1 MNSIIY
7 GIADACTAMFKL
19 LPPIGAIVNW
29 VFGLTIATGVIYWL
43 KYDAGVNRGGKNYM
57 ADKGE

>member
-7 GIADACTAMFKL
+7 GFADICTAAFKF
-19 LPPIGAIVNW
+19 LPPIGAWVNW
-29 VFGLTIATGVIYWL
+29 IFGLTAAAGIVYWL
-43 KYDAGVNRGGKNYM
+43 KYDSSVSRGGKNYM

>member
-7 GIADACTAMFKL
+7 GFADICTAAFKL
-19 LPPIGAIVNW
+19 LPPIGALVNW
-29 VFGLTIATGVIYWL
+29 LFGLTIAAGVIYWL
-43 KYDAGVNRGGKNYM
+43 KYDASVSRGGKNYM